1 MHTLYTGRRDGRSAA
16 MTLWERSMGVEEP
29 RSAREKLI
37 AASPARHVERVQAA
51 VLLIH
56 GRDDAVV
63 PFGQSR
69 SMERALREAG
79 KRVQL
84 VELAS
89 EDHWLSEAS
98 TRLETMKAIDEFLA
112 PQLGNR

>member
-1 MHTLYTGRRDGRSAA
+1 
-16 MTLWERSMGVEEP
+16 MGVEDS

-37 AASPARHVERVQAA
+37 AASPARHVERVQAS

-69 SMERALREAG
+69 SMQRALLDAG
-79 KRVQL
+79 RSVQL
-84 VELAS
+84 VELDS

-98 TRLETMKAIDEFLA
+98 TRLEAMKAIDAFLA
-112 PQLGNR
+112 QQLGSR